1 MNSALAVVS
10 VEGIIMTLVNVIVIY
25 MAVLSYRLPYGQV
38 VLTYAGLTLLGAIL
52 TKLIAPKIQIGEQG
66 RPIDARTVSR
76 QALSL
81 LGVGLLDLVV
91 GIAGFIATIIIA
103 SYRFSF
109 VEILGMIIAGSAT
122 GIVANG
128 VLAVL

>member
-1 MNSALAVVS
+1 MNSALTIVS
-10 VEGIIMTLVNVIVIY
+10 IEGIIMTIVNVIVVY

-52 TKLIAPKIQIGEQG
+52 AKLISPKIQISEQG
-66 RPIDARTVSR
+66 RPLDARTVSR
-76 QALSL
+76 QAMSL
-81 LGVGLLDLVV
+81 LGVGLLDLVT
-91 GIAGFIATIIIA
+91 GIAGFIAVIMIA

-109 VEILGMIIAGSAT
+109 VEILGMIAAGSAT

-128 VLAVL
+128 ILGAL